1 MHISFSVLNR
11 KLNER
16 PQICKRRSER
26 KGKEKEEVEE
36 EEERMKGKRK
46 MY

>member
-1 MHISFSVLNR
+1 MHISFPVLNR
-11 KLNER
+11 KLNKR
-16 PQICKRRSER
+16 PQKCKRRSER
-26 KGKEKEEVEE
+26 KGKEKEEVVE